1 MISRNNQQV
10 ASSLWDFNA
19 NTTRALIL
27 EASAHQILDSSRSYI
42 AENKIAG
49 ELYSRK
55 KKIISTFFWSVS
67 GDKLFLHLQHL
78 IDQCFMRF

>member
-42 AENKIAG
+42 AENNLAG

-55 KKIISTFFWSVS
+55 KKNLH
-67 GDKLFLHLQHL
+67 LFLVSFRKL
-78 IDQCFMRF
+78 DAAC